1 MPSRKKPKTLTV
13 KRNADETATA
23 QAAYLQKLAETGF
36 VSDAAEKAGVTYQ
49 LVKTW
54 RENPEF
60 TELEGFA
67 LLKQDDWLRG
77 KVRDAINQGN
87 ATILA
92 KAMSRLPEYRPVSET
107 KVSVSG
113 RVEHAHI
120 LEQLPQEERDRIIRD
135 AAKIIELEKG
145 EGFE

>member
-1 MPSRKKPKTLTV
+1 MPRTPKTLTV

-23 QAAYLQKLAETGF
+23 QAAYLQKLAETGLIT
-36 VSDAAEKAGVTYQ
+36 DAVALAGVTPGV
-49 LVKTW
+49 LDHW
-54 RENPEF
+54 RKDAEF
-60 TELEGFA
+60 LEMERFA
-67 LLKQDDWLRG
+67 MLAQDDWLRG
-77 KVRDAINQGN
+77 KVREAIEGKN

-107 KVSVSG
+107 KVSVTG

-145 EGFE
+145 EGYE